1 MLSWDKKILIDFF
14 KKLLYNIY
22 KMKKR
27 KEKIMEDKFYWD
39 SFDCEIQC
47 DEFEND
53 YIPFDDE
60 E

>member
-1 MLSWDKKILIDFF
+1 MYKI
-14 KKLLYNIY
+14 
-22 KMKKR
+22 KKR